1 MPTIKDLT
9 PGVIFEGNEGER
21 WVVQDGVASADRI
34 NVELVK
40 LEVKEI
46 IDPISREEREYYEKI

>member
-40 LEVKEI
+40 LEVEQLIIKE
-46 IDPISREEREYYEKI
+46 E